1 MAKPS
6 ILSRWSGP
14 ASMVGTVLLIVQ
26 VALSSALGPGQGT
39 SNPYEIY
46 DPLLYV
52 VYNVLFG
59 AALLLFA
66 VGLVGLHDRRSLRSE
81 RSGKMS
87 RFLAFSAGALA
98 VVGLLAALV
107 VGLWPRLAVLLVLF
121 TQLSAIVCLVV
132 GLVLLGVS
140 AVRTSASQD
149 WISSLGR
156 RGLLLILATGL
167 GAALLSDALER
178 IINGSYLGLRG
189 NHLLH
194 VLVTIPVAAW
204 VARKVGT
211 APVLYGVVVG
221 LISGVANQTFNH
233 AILQPGSM
241 TWYEI
246 AIILVSCVGA
256 GGLGGFIARATL
268 AEQETL
274 YRASQAIGGVASLQD
289 IVDAIG
295 EHLADP
301 QVSHVALWRHVSE
314 PEDDTSM
321 EISLL
326 AVWMPWAARVWGPGV
341 WRPGLRFDTTR
352 VPALASLR
360 RKSPLVLRTRK
371 LPASERAM
379 WEHQGIHS
387 AILLFGIAPTRVAAT
402 CPSLNNISVG
412 MPRTPY
418 LVGVCGA

>member
-1 MAKPS
+1 M
-6 ILSRWSGP
+6 
-14 ASMVGTVLLIVQ
+14 MGTVLLIVQ

-66 VGLVGLHDRRSLRSE
+66 VGLVGLHDRRSLRSG
-81 RSGKMS
+81 RAGKMS

-98 VVGLLAALV
+98 VVSTLAALL
-107 VGLWPRLAVLLVLF
+107 VGLWPSSAVFLVLF

-132 GLVLLGVS
+132 GLVLLGIS
-140 AVRTSASQD
+140 AIRASALQD
-149 WISSLGR
+149 SISSLGR
-156 RGLLLILATGL
+156 RGLLLILTTGL

-178 IINGSYLGLRG
+178 IINGTYLGLRG

-211 APVLYGVVVG
+211 APVLYGLVVG
-221 LISGVANQTFNH
+221 LISGVANQIFNH
-233 AILQPGSM
+233 AILHPGSM

-246 AIILVSCVGA
+246 AIILFSCVGA

-274 YRASQAIGGVASLQD
+274 YRASQAIGVVAS
-289 IVDAIG
+289 
-295 EHLADP
+295 
-301 QVSHVALWRHVSE
+301 
-314 PEDDTSM
+314 
-321 EISLL
+321 
-326 AVWMPWAARVWGPGV
+326 
-341 WRPGLRFDTTR
+341 
-352 VPALASLR
+352 
-360 RKSPLVLRTRK
+360 
-371 LPASERAM
+371 
-379 WEHQGIHS
+379 
-387 AILLFGIAPTRVAAT
+387 
-402 CPSLNNISVG
+402 
-412 MPRTPY
+412 
-418 LVGVCGA
+418 